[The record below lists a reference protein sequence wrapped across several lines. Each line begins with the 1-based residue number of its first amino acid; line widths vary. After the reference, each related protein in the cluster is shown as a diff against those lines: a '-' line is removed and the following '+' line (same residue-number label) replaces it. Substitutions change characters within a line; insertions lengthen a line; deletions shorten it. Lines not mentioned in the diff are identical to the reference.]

1 MAIVIK
7 VAEWRAEGLRCPDH
21 HVSFL
26 KDGKDI
32 FPVSLIQ
39 MPNGTGKTTTLELL
53 RAALS
58 GDALTGKGSAQEWSA
73 DKIRSF
79 QKRNSQSSSGLF
91 QVILICNTRRL
102 TITMD
107 FDFDDGNVRYSTTLP
122 SSGNR
127 EGFHPPRDVMKFFE
141 ANFVNFFVFDG
152 ELAAQLL
159 DQEHT
164 KAQDVIKDLFQ
175 LSLFS
180 DLTDRIEGY
189 WKEKTEQVGV
199 TQQKGLTR
207 RRNKVNN
214 LRGLLKQRKKMQEL
228 TNTEYIKKKEELKR
242 KKERFEEALTEREE
256 VKDQLHQA
264 DIKLKE
270 AQSQVDSSVNDV
282 LEDMRNPHS
291 LSSSFASRMITL
303 KDSLDRVKLP
313 ESAAREFFEELADE
327 AECVCGRPINDD
339 IIRAHIKERAKRY
352 MGSDDVSILN
362 RLKEEVADLV
372 GTETDSHEVKL
383 KQKISALDEARRQE
397 ENSKTAR
404 DAIKNKAVAEDP
416 ELEKVEEEINKLED
430 TLQKF
435 EDFLKR
441 FEAPDNTSRKDEDTW
456 GIQAL
461 EHRLK
466 DAEHQLAKAT
476 NTLELKAKGDLLAK
490 IINKAHYKAKEEI
503 SVELCQ
509 EANKRIEGLM
519 PANAI
524 RIQKI
529 TQSLVLQGQEAG
541 SVGETL
547 SIGYAFLAT
556 LFNGTDHKL
565 PFIVDSP
572 ANPID
577 LEVRAN
583 VAQLVPKLSHQFIA
597 FTISSERDGFLPS
610 LETASADNDIQYIT
624 MFRKDMQSDND
635 LNGEHAKESIDGWCV
650 HGKTYFQR
658 FQLDEEDP
666 VNAV

>member
-1 MAIVIK
+1 MAVVIK
-7 VAEWRAEGLRCPDH
+7 VAGWRAEGLRCPDH
-21 HVSFL
+21 QVSFL
-26 KDGKDI
+26 KDGQNSY
-32 FPVSLIQ
+32 PVSLIQ

-58 GDALTGKGSAQEWSA
+58 GDALTGKGSAQEWST
-73 DKIRSF
+73 DKVQSF
-79 QKRNSQSSSGLF
+79 QKRNSQSSRGQF
-91 QVILICNTRRL
+91 QVILICDTRRL

-122 SSGNR
+122 SGNR

-180 DLTDRIEGY
+180 GLTDRIEGY

-207 RRNKVNN
+207 RRNRLNS
-214 LRGLLKQRKKMQEL
+214 LESLLKHRKEMKEL
-228 TNTEYIKKKEELKR
+228 INTDYEKKKKELKR
-242 KKERFEEALTEREE
+242 KEERFEKALAEREE
-256 VKDQLHQA
+256 VKGQLHQA

-270 AQSQVDSSVNDV
+270 AQSQVDSSANDV
-282 LEDMRNPHS
+282 LDDMRNPHS
-291 LSSSFASRMITL
+291 LSSSFAKRMITL
-303 KDSLDRVKLP
+303 KESLDRVKLP
-313 ESAAREFFEELADE
+313 ESTAREFFEELADE
-327 AECVCGRPINDD
+327 KVCVCGSLITDKMRV
-339 IIRAHIKERAKRY
+339 HLKSHAKHY
-352 MGSDDVSILN
+352 MGSDDISLLN
-362 RLKEEVADLV
+362 QLKGEVANLV
-372 GTETDSHEVKL
+372 GTEAGSHEVEL
-383 KQKISALDEARRQE
+383 KQKISELDKARRQE

-404 DAIKNKAVAEDP
+404 DAIKNKAVADDP
-416 ELEKVEEEINKLED
+416 KLEKVEQEINILKETLRKLEA
-430 TLQKF
+430 L
-435 EDFLKR
+435 LRR
-441 FEAPDNTSRKDEDTW
+441 FEAPDDTSRKDEDIW
-456 GIQAL
+456 GIEAL
-461 EHRLK
+461 EHRLEN
-466 DAEHQLAKAT
+466 AERQWAT
-476 NTLELKAKGDLLAK
+476 ANNTVELKAKGDLLTK
-490 IINKAHYKAKEEI
+490 IIEKAHYKAKHGI
-503 SVELCQ
+503 SVDLCQ
-509 EANKRIEGLM
+509 EANKRIEELM
-519 PANAI
+519 PSNII

-556 LFNGTDHKL
+556 LFNGTEHQL

-577 LEVRAN
+577 LEVRGN

-597 FTISSERDGFLPS
+597 FTISSEREGFLQS
-610 LETASADNDIQYIT
+610 LETASANGDIQYIT
-624 MFRKDMQSDND
+624 MFRKDMQSDED

-650 HGKTYFQR
+650 HGKKYFQR
-658 FQLDEEDP
+658 FQLDEEEP
-666 VNAV
+666 VNATF

>member
-1 MAIVIK
+1 MAVVIK
-7 VAEWRAEGLRCPDH
+7 VAGWSAEGLRCPDH
-21 HVSFL
+21 QVSFL
-26 KDGKDI
+26 KDEQNSY
-32 FPVSLIQ
+32 PVSLIQ

-79 QKRNSQSSSGLF
+79 QKRNSQSSSGQF
-91 QVILICNTRRL
+91 QVILICDTRRL

-107 FDFDDGNVRYSTTLP
+107 FDFEDDNVRYSTTI
-122 SSGNR
+122 SEGNK
-127 EGFHPPRDVMKFFE
+127 EGFHPPRGVMKFFNP
-141 ANFVNFFVFDG
+141 NFVNFFVFDG

-180 DLTDRIEGY
+180 DLTDKIEEY
-189 WKEKTEQVGV
+189 WKAKTEQVGV
-199 TQQKGLTR
+199 TQQTGLTR
-207 RRNKVNN
+207 RRNTVTR
-214 LRGLLKQRKKMQEL
+214 LRRLLKQRKKMKEL
-228 TNTEYIKKKEELKR
+228 TNTEYKKTKKELKR
-242 KKERFEEALTEREE
+242 NKERFEEALAEREE

-282 LEDMRNPHS
+282 LNEMRNPYS
-291 LSSSFASRMITL
+291 LSSSFASQMITL
-303 KDSLDRVKLP
+303 KDSLDRAKLP

-327 AECVCGRPINDD
+327 AECVCGRPIDD
-339 IIRAHIKERAKRY
+339 DAIRTHIKGRAKRY

-372 GTETDSHEVKL
+372 GTETVSHEVKL

-397 ENSKTAR
+397 ENAKTAR
-404 DAIKNKAVAEDP
+404 DAIENKAVADDP
-416 ELEKVEEEINKLED
+416 ELEKVKEEINKLENTFRELGD
-430 TLQKF
+430 DLRKF
-435 EDFLKR
+435 ET
-441 FEAPDNTSRKDEDTW
+441 PDDTSQRDEDTW

-461 EHRLK
+461 EYRLENAK
-466 DAEHQLAKAT
+466 HQLAEAT
-476 NTLELKAKGDLLAK
+476 NTLELKAKGDLLTK
-490 IINKAHYKAKEEI
+490 IIEKAHHKAKQGI
-503 SVELCQ
+503 SVDLCR
-509 EANKRIEGLM
+509 EANKRIEELM
-519 PANAI
+519 PSNAI

-529 TQSLVLQGQEAG
+529 TQSLVLQGQVAG

-583 VAQLVPKLSHQFIA
+583 VAELVPKLSHQFIA
-597 FTISSERDGFLPS
+597 FTISSEREGFLPS
-610 LETASADNDIQYIT
+610 LETASADDDIQYIT

-635 LNGEHAKESIDGWCV
+635 LGEHAKESDDGWCV
-650 HGKTYFQR
+650 HDKTYFQQ
-658 FQLDEEDP
+658 FQLDEEEP

>member
-1 MAIVIK
+1 MAVVIK

-79 QKRNSQSSSGLF
+79 QKRNSQSSSGRF
-91 QVILICNTRRL
+91 QVILICDTRRL

-180 DLTDRIEGY
+180 DLTDRIEDY
-189 WKEKTEQVGV
+189 WKAKTEQVGV
-199 TQQKGLTR
+199 TQQKGLTQR
-207 RRNKVNN
+207 HNRVNDLRN
-214 LRGLLKQRKKMQEL
+214 LLKHRKKMKEL
-228 TNTEYIKKKEELKR
+228 TNTGYKKTKKELKR
-242 KKERFEEALTEREE
+242 KKERFEEALAEREE

-282 LEDMRNPHS
+282 LDDMRNPHS

-303 KDSLDRVKLP
+303 KDNLDRAKLP

-327 AECVCGRPINDD
+327 AECVCGRPIDD
-339 IIRAHIKERAKRY
+339 DTLRAHIKGRAKRY
-352 MGSDDVSILN
+352 MGSDNVSILN
-362 RLKEEVADLV
+362 RLKEDVADLV

-383 KQKISALDEARRQE
+383 KQRISILNNARSEE
-397 ENSKTAR
+397 ENLKTAR
-404 DAIKNKAVAEDP
+404 DAIKNKAVADDP
-416 ELEKVEEEINKLED
+416 ELEKVEKEINKLEN
-430 TLQKF
+430 TLRELENDLRKF
-435 EDFLKR
+435 ED
-441 FEAPDNTSRKDEDTW
+441 PDTSRKIEDIW

-461 EHRLK
+461 ESLLE
-466 DAEHQLAKAT
+466 DAEHKLAKAT
-476 NTLELKAKGDLLAK
+476 NTLELKDKGDLLAQ
-490 IINKAHYKAKEEI
+490 IINKAHYKAKQEI
-503 SVELCQ
+503 SVDLCK
-509 EANKRIEGLM
+509 EANKRIEELM
-519 PANAI
+519 PSNAI

-556 LFNGTDHKL
+556 LFNGTEHQL

-583 VAQLVPKLSHQFIA
+583 VAELVPKLSHQFIA
-597 FTISSERDGFLPS
+597 FTISSERDGFLPA
-610 LETASADNDIQYIT
+610 LETASADGDIQYIT
-624 MFRKDMQSDND
+624 MFRKDMQSDD
-635 LNGEHAKESIDGWCV
+635 LNGEHVEESIDGWCV
-650 HGKTYFQR
+650 HDKTYFEG
-658 FQLDEEDP
+658 FQLEEEP
-666 VNAV
+666 INAL

>member
-1 MAIVIK
+1 MAVVIK
-7 VAEWRAEGLRCPDH
+7 VAGWRVKGLRCPDH
-21 HVSFL
+21 QVSFL
-26 KDGKDI
+26 KDRQNI
-32 FPVSLIQ
+32 YPVSLIQ

-79 QKRNSQSSSGLF
+79 QKRNSQNSSGQF
-91 QVILICNTRRL
+91 QVILICDTRRL

-107 FDFDDGNVRYSTTLP
+107 FDFEDGIVTYSTTLP
-122 SSGNR
+122 SGNR

-180 DLTDRIEGY
+180 GLTGRIEDY

-199 TQQKGLTR
+199 TQQKGLTQR
-207 RRNKVNN
+207 HNRVND
-214 LRGLLKQRKKMQEL
+214 LRKLLKHRKKMKEL
-228 TNTEYIKKKEELKR
+228 TNTGYKKTKKELKR
-242 KKERFEEALTEREE
+242 KKERFEEALAEREE
-256 VKDQLHQA
+256 VKDQLHKA

-270 AQSQVDSSVNDV
+270 VQSQVDSSVNDV
-282 LEDMRNPHS
+282 LDDMRNPHS

-303 KDSLDRVKLP
+303 KDNLDRAKLP

-327 AECVCGRPINDD
+327 AECVCGRPIDD
-339 IIRAHIKERAKRY
+339 DTLRAHIKGRAKRY
-352 MGSDDVSILN
+352 MGSDNVSILN
-362 RLKEEVADLV
+362 RLKEDVADLV

-383 KQKISALDEARRQE
+383 KQKISILNNARSEE
-397 ENSKTAR
+397 ENLKTAR
-404 DAIKNKAVAEDP
+404 DAIKNKAVADDP
-416 ELEKVEEEINKLED
+416 ELEKVEKEINKLEN
-430 TLQKF
+430 TLSELENDLRKF
-435 EDFLKR
+435 ED
-441 FEAPDNTSRKDEDTW
+441 PDTSRKIEDIW

-461 EHRLK
+461 ENLLE
-466 DAEHQLAKAT
+466 DAEHKLAKAT
-476 NTLELKAKGDLLAK
+476 NTLELKAKGDLLAQ
-490 IINKAHYKAKEEI
+490 IINKAHYKAKQEI
-503 SVELCQ
+503 SVDLCK
-509 EANKRIEGLM
+509 EANKRIEELM
-519 PANAI
+519 PSNAI

-556 LFNGTDHKL
+556 LFNGTEHQL

-583 VAQLVPKLSHQFIA
+583 VAELVPKLSHQFIA
-597 FTISSERDGFLPS
+597 FTISSERDGFLPA
-610 LETASADNDIQYIT
+610 LETASADGDIQYIT
-624 MFRKDMQSDND
+624 MFRKDMQSDD
-635 LNGEHAKESIDGWCV
+635 FNGEHVEESIDGWCV
-650 HGKTYFQR
+650 HDKTYFEG
-658 FQLDEEDP
+658 FQLEEEDP
-666 VNAV
+666 ENAV